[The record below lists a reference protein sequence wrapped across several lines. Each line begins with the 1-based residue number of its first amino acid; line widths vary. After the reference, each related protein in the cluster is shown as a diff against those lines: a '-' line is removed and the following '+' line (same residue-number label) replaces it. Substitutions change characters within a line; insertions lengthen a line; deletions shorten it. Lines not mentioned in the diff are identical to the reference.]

1 MAAALPLPPALKPP
15 LPLGAAPPR
24 LQAAMSQVQV
34 NNVPTSAS
42 PEELRQLF
50 AQLGQVKSLL
60 TSFEANKAEGTVSQ
74 GQLGWALDWVL
85 FLLGAATA
93 AAEQQQASCGCSNC

>member
-1 MAAALPLPPALKPP
+1 
-15 LPLGAAPPR
+15 
-24 LQAAMSQVQV
+24 MSQVQV

-60 TSFEANKAEGTVSQ
+60 TSFEANKPEGTVSQ
-74 GQLGWALDWVL
+74 GQLGCA
-85 FLLGAATA
+85 
-93 AAEQQQASCGCSNC
+93 

>member
-1 MAAALPLPPALKPP
+1 
-15 LPLGAAPPR
+15 
-24 LQAAMSQVQV
+24 MSQVQV

-60 TSFEANKAEGTVSQ
+60 TSFDSTKPEGTVRGPAAGELFQ
-74 GQLGWALDWVL
+74 RGLG
-85 FLLGAATA
+85 
-93 AAEQQQASCGCSNC
+93 

>member
-1 MAAALPLPPALKPP
+1 MASLSQCGVSRAALWLPPCRCRRRSRRP

-24 LQAAMSQVQV
+24 PQAAMSQVQV

-60 TSFEANKAEGTVSQ
+60 TSFEANKPEGTVSQ
-74 GQLGWALDWVL
+74 GQLGCA
-85 FLLGAATA
+85 
-93 AAEQQQASCGCSNC
+93 